1 MGRSAI
7 VLAFVLLTAC
17 ARPHPTYEF
26 ETGYL
31 GPGVASPQ
39 ALKEELRDYAS
50 LACGG
55 HDYKMLDQVFV
66 GVAGPSYAR
75 YRFACL

>member
-1 MGRSAI
+1 MSRSVI
-7 VLAFVLLTAC
+7 VLALALLGAC
-17 ARPHPTYEF
+17 ARPHPTYEY

-39 ALKEELRDYAS
+39 ALKEELHEYAS

-55 HDYKMLDQVFV
+55 RDYRVLEQMFV
-66 GVAGPSYAR
+66 GEAGPSYAR